1 MAVTEERMLPDIHL
15 ALHREGSITRPAMGH
30 KRGPLN
36 HDSRPLRVEF
46 FFFCPAGSLG
56 PVSFPFMG
64 SHSHCETAL

>member
-1 MAVTEERMLPDIHL
+1 MAVTEERMPPDIHL

-46 FFFCPAGSLG
+46 FFSVLLVPLDQFLSRSWVLAAT
-56 PVSFPFMG
+56 MK
-64 SHSHCETAL
+64 

>member
-1 MAVTEERMLPDIHL
+1 MAVTEERMPPDIHL

-46 FFFCPAGSLG
+46 FFLSCWFPWTSFF
-56 PVSFPFMG
+56 PVHGFSQP
-64 SHSHCETAL
+64 L